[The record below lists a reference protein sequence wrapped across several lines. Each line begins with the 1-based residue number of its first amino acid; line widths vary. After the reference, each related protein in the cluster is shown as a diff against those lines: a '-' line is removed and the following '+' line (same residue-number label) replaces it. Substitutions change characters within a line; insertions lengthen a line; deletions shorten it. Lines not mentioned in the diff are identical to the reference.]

1 MLQLVLDDGGP
12 NLVFWHVNISANSTG
27 KAGFETVG
35 NLLQLGDR
43 AVAGEHHLLVL
54 VVEGVEGVE
63 QFFLRLVLVLKEVDI
78 VYQQHVCGAV
88 LVLEFLLRAVP
99 D

>member
-12 NLVFWHVNISANSTG
+12 NLVFWHVNIGANSTG

-35 NLLQLGDR
+35 NLLQLGDG
-43 AVAGEHHLLVL
+43 AVAGEYHLLVL
-54 VVEGVEGVE
+54 VVEGVECVE
-63 QFFLRLVLVLKEVDI
+63 QFFLRLVLIFKEMNV
-78 VYQQHVCGAV
+78 VYQQYVCGAV
-88 LVLEFLLRAVP
+88 LVFEFLLRAVS